1 MKAICKIKVG
11 LHFAKCRRFWWI
23 LECVQ
28 KLNIICWICLCLMCK
43 YKGRISI
50 SEVQMVNIQ
59 CQCSMP
65 LVWFGMC
72 WLLCGTLG
80 GKLKFQLEST
90 PDPAAPGIP
99 AHGHRPLVNTSIYR
113 CFGLFGKQFDIY
125 SWAGGTGDIGDI
137 GDIPPILGIPSP
149 SSRWVPLTRDRH
161 QQMESQPTPWENPTQ
176 ALLYIDQ
183 DYIVSKL
190 QSSFQ
195 GFCGRPS
202 HQMHLFR
209 HDTALSLLAP
219 GNLPIWW
226 QSESRNDSWT
236 ISKQHSGATPG

>member
-1 MKAICKIKVG
+1 
-11 LHFAKCRRFWWI
+11 
-23 LECVQ
+23 
-28 KLNIICWICLCLMCK
+28 
-43 YKGRISI
+43 
-50 SEVQMVNIQ
+50 MVNIQ
-59 CQCSMP
+59 SQCSML

-99 AHGHRPLVNTSIYR
+99 AHGHRPLANTRY
-113 CFGLFGKQFDIY
+113 
-125 SWAGGTGDIGDI
+125 WAGLSLFWVIWQTVWYFQLSRTGRWHRWH
-137 GDIPPILGIPSP
+137 PPILGIPSP

-176 ALLYIDQ
+176 ALLYIYQ

-219 GNLPIWW
+219 GNMAIWQPGNLAIW
-226 QSESRNDSWT
+226 QSGNLAIWGQSESRIPTRNDSWT
-236 ISKQHSGATPG
+236 ISRQHSGATPGRLEHISIFNMYQKTFLNVFVL